1 MFLKFNLNVFSPFY
15 LRSNS
20 VLGPLHHFFIN
31 LQSVRCTDGR
41 AVRAVPCF
49 SYHSIFFVFMGKQLG
64 IIQFTGKLGNTV
76 GARKGGVQKSNTIR
90 AHAGEVA
97 NPNTRAQMY
106 QRAIMATV
114 LQAYKQGIEIFDH
127 AFEGAKGRAGNY
139 AEFMKKNLPMLRA
152 IVANDI
158 ATHPSEPA
166 QQSAQLIT
174 RGLRYTVPN
183 PWIISDGSL
192 VQNLFGTPRNDAADY
207 IYYPLNEGDLNV
219 GITTLV
225 KDWYNSVGLVEGEI
239 YTFVVLSAFN
249 PDGIGFQVN
258 NVPKAVSFTWVRLI
272 VKPLSSIAESLTFA
286 TATFADV
293 FDITYSGAES
303 EILFRGSDKM
313 FKNDEEYAEDP
324 RLGLSVSSLFVQEA
338 SQASFG
344 CIRSNLASGKRSPSQ
359 MYVFG
364 GEGLNSVFTFGL
376 KPYYVPM
383 EWRSAGS
390 AIPGASDKILEGGDG
405 E

>member
-1 MFLKFNLNVFSPFY
+1 
-15 LRSNS
+15 
-20 VLGPLHHFFIN
+20 
-31 LQSVRCTDGR
+31 
-41 AVRAVPCF
+41 
-49 SYHSIFFVFMGKQLG
+49 MGKQLG

-158 ATHPSEPA
+158 ATHPTEPA
-166 QQSAQLIT
+166 KQNAQLVT

-183 PWIISDGSL
+183 PWVISDGSL
-192 VQNLFGTPRNDAADY
+192 VQNLFTTPQTDAADY
-207 IYYPLNEGDLNV
+207 AYFPMNEGDLNV
-219 GITTLV
+219 GAATLV

-239 YTFVVLSAFN
+239 YTFVVFSAYN
-249 PDGIGFQVN
+249 PDSVGLQVN
-258 NVPKAVSFTWVRLI
+258 NVPKNVAFSWVRLI
-272 VKPLSSIAESLTFA
+272 VKPINSIAENLTFA
-286 TATFADV
+286 TATFANI

-313 FKNDEEYAEDP
+313 FKNDEEYADDP
-324 RLGLSVSSLFVQEA
+324 RFGLSISSLFIQEA

-344 CIRSNLASGKRSPSQ
+344 CIRSNVASGKRSASQ

-364 GEGLNSVFTFGL
+364 GEGLNTAFSFGL

-383 EWRSAGS
+383 EWRYAGS

>member
-1 MFLKFNLNVFSPFY
+1 M
-15 LRSNS
+15 
-20 VLGPLHHFFIN
+20 
-31 LQSVRCTDGR
+31 
-41 AVRAVPCF
+41 A
-49 SYHSIFFVFMGKQLG
+49 KQLG
-64 IIQFTGKLGNTV
+64 IFQFSGKLGGVV
-76 GARKGGVQKSNTIR
+76 GARKSGVQKENIAR
-90 AHAGEVA
+90 IKAGEVA
-97 NPNTRAQMY
+97 NPNTKAQMY

-114 LQAYKQGIEIFDH
+114 IQAYRQGINIFDH

-139 AEFMKKNLPMLRA
+139 SAFLKRNLPMLRA

-158 ATHPSEPA
+158 ATHPTEPA
-166 QQSAQLIT
+166 QQKAELIT

-192 VQNLFGTPRNDAADY
+192 VQNLFGNPLKDVNEA
-207 IYYPLNEGDLNV
+207 IYFPLNDGSL
-219 GITTLV
+219 IIQSTTKV
-225 KDWYNSVGLVEGEI
+225 KDWYNDIGLVEGEI
-239 YTFVVLSAFN
+239 YTFVVFSAFN
-249 PDGIGFQVN
+249 PDGISFQVN
-258 NVPKAVSFTWVRLI
+258 NVPKAVTFSWVRMI
-272 VKPLSSIAESLTFA
+272 VKPLSSIADDLTLA

-293 FDITYSGAES
+293 FDITFSGGES
-303 EILFRGSDKM
+303 EILFRGTEKL
-313 FKNDEEYAEDP
+313 FHNEDEFAEQA
-324 RLGLSVSSLFVQEA
+324 RFGLEITQFFNQDA

-344 CIRSNLASGKRSPSQ
+344 CIRSNVASGKRSFSQ

-364 GEGLNSVFTFGL
+364 RKGYNEVFNFGL

>member
-1 MFLKFNLNVFSPFY
+1 
-15 LRSNS
+15 
-20 VLGPLHHFFIN
+20 
-31 LQSVRCTDGR
+31 
-41 AVRAVPCF
+41 
-49 SYHSIFFVFMGKQLG
+49 MGKQLG

-114 LQAYKQGIEIFDH
+114 LQAYKQGIKIFDH
-127 AFEGAKGRAGNY
+127 SFEGAKGRAGNY
-139 AEFMKKNLPMLRA
+139 AEFMKKNLPMLRSL
-152 IVANDI
+152 VANDI
-158 ATHPSEPA
+158 ATHPTEPA
-166 QQSAQLIT
+166 LQNAQLIT

-192 VQNLFGTPRNDAADY
+192 VQDLFGNPLKDVNEE
-207 IYYPLNEGDLNV
+207 IYFPLNDGSLD
-219 GITTLV
+219 IKSTTKV
-225 KDWYNSVGLVEGEI
+225 KDWYNDIGLVEGEI
-239 YTFVVLSAFN
+239 YTFVVFSAFN

-258 NVPKAVSFTWVRLI
+258 NVPKAVTFSWVRMI
-272 VKPLSSIAESLTFA
+272 VKPLSSIADALTLA

-293 FDITYSGAES
+293 FDITFSGGES
-303 EILFRGSDKM
+303 EILFRGTEKLFHNED
-313 FKNDEEYAEDP
+313 EYAGQA
-324 RLGLSVSSLFVQEA
+324 RFGLEITGFFNKDA

-344 CIRSNLASGKRSPSQ
+344 CIRSNVASGKRSFSQ

-364 GEGLNSVFTFGL
+364 REGYNEVFNFGL

>member
-1 MFLKFNLNVFSPFY
+1 
-15 LRSNS
+15 
-20 VLGPLHHFFIN
+20 
-31 LQSVRCTDGR
+31 
-41 AVRAVPCF
+41 
-49 SYHSIFFVFMGKQLG
+49 MGKQLG

-152 IVANDI
+152 LVANDI
-158 ATHPSEPA
+158 ATHPTEPA
-166 QQSAQLIT
+166 LQNAQLIT

-183 PWIISDGSL
+183 PWVISDGSL
-192 VQNLFGTPRNDAADY
+192 VQNLFGTPSKDVTEGV
-207 IYYPLNEGDLNV
+207 YYPLNEGDLNV
-219 GITTLV
+219 GDATLV

-239 YTFVVLSAFN
+239 YTFVVFSAFN
-249 PDGIGFQVN
+249 PDGVGFQVDR
-258 NVPKAVSFTWVRLI
+258 VPKAVSFSWVRMI
-272 VKPLSSIAESLTFA
+272 VKPLSSIAENLTFA

-303 EILFRGSDKM
+303 EILFRGSDKL
-313 FKNDEEYAEDP
+313 FRNDDEYAEES
-324 RLGLSVSSLFVQEA
+324 RFGLEITQFFNQEA

-344 CIRSNLASGKRSPSQ
+344 CIRSNVASGKRSPSQ

-364 GEGLNSVFTFGL
+364 RDGINEVFSFGL

-383 EWRSAGS
+383 EWRLAGS